1 MALAI
6 LFTTNATSA
15 QYAEIWVRLD
25 AADMHD
31 PKGRLSHVAWGDD
44 GAIQVLDVWES
55 MADFE
60 AFGQTL
66 IPIATEL
73 GVQVTPAV
81 HEAHK
86 VVIP

>member
-15 QYAEIWVRLD
+15 QYEEIWVRLD
-25 AADMHD
+25 AAGLHD
-31 PKGRLSHVAWGDD
+31 PQGRLCHVSWGDD
-44 GAIQVLDVWES
+44 GAIQALDVWES

-73 GVQVTPAV
+73 GVEVTPAV
-81 HEAHK
+81 HEARK
-86 VVIP
+86 IVAP

>member
-6 LFTTNATSA
+6 VFTTNATLA
-15 QYAEIWVRLD
+15 QYEEIWVRLD
-25 AADMHD
+25 AAGLHD
-31 PKGRLSHVAWGDD
+31 PKGRLFHVSWGED

-55 MADFE
+55 IADFE

-66 IPIATEL
+66 VPIATEL

-86 VVIP
+86 TVAP